1 MTCYLL
7 SRLGQALVVV
17 WLTFTLIFFAV
28 QALPSDPITIFLS
41 RDTAADPDTIAAL
54 RAAYGYD
61 RPVFEQYLASLAG
74 LVTGDIG
81 FSLTAG
87 QPVTARI
94 GDVMGSTIELAGLSV
109 ILTVV
114 LALGIAAAATL
125 SSSHRLKNVILNLPA
140 FFVAIPVFWL
150 GLLALQL
157 FSIELGW
164 MSLFPDGSFLSLAVP
179 VFVLSLHLA
188 APVAQVLL
196 KALEKVYDQPYIDV
210 LRAKGASEQWIFFRH
225 ALKNA
230 AAPAMTVAGTTVGAV
245 FAGSVI
251 TETVFARSGLGQVII
266 QAVTQQDIPLLQGIV
281 VLTSIVFVTANL
293 VVDLLYPVLDPRIL
307 NSGTQQ
313 AHALAV

>member
-1 MTCYLL
+1 MTRYLL
-7 SRLGQALVVV
+7 SRFGQALVVI

-41 RDTAADPDTIAAL
+41 RDTAADPATIAAL
-54 RAAYGYD
+54 RESYGYD
-61 RPVFEQYLASLAG
+61 RPILEQYVASLAG
-74 LVTGDIG
+74 LFTGDFG

-87 QPVTARI
+87 QPVTDRI
-94 GDVMGSTIELAGLSV
+94 GDVIGSTIELAGLSV
-109 ILTVV
+109 LLTIV
-114 LALGIAAAATL
+114 LALGIATAATL
-125 SSSHRLKNVILNLPA
+125 SSSPRLKNFIVNLPA
-140 FFVAIPVFWL
+140 FLVAIPVFWL

-157 FSIELGW
+157 FSIQLGW
-164 MSLFPDGSFLSLAVP
+164 MSLFPDGTFFSLAIP

-196 KALEKVYDQPYIDV
+196 KALDKVYEQPYIDV
-210 LRAKGASEQWIFFRH
+210 LRAKGASESWIFFRH

-251 TETVFARSGLGQVII
+251 TETVFSRAGLGQVII
-266 QAVTQQDIPLLQGIV
+266 DAVTQQDIPLLQGIV
-281 VLTSIVFVTANL
+281 VLTALVFVTANL
-293 VVDLLYPVLDPRIL
+293 VVDLLYPALDPRIL
-307 NSGTQQ
+307 KSGTKS

>member
-1 MTCYLL
+1 MTRYLL
-7 SRLGQALVVV
+7 SRFGQALVVI

-41 RDTAADPDTIAAL
+41 RDTAADPATIAAL
-54 RAAYGYD
+54 RESYGYD
-61 RPVFEQYLASLAG
+61 RPILEQYVASLAG
-74 LVTGDIG
+74 LFTGDLG

-87 QPVTARI
+87 QPVTDRI
-94 GDVMGSTIELAGLSV
+94 GAVIGSTLELAGLSV
-109 ILTVV
+109 LLTIV
-114 LALGIAAAATL
+114 LALGIATAGTL
-125 SSSHRLKNVILNLPA
+125 SSSPRLKNFILNLPA
-140 FFVAIPVFWL
+140 FLVAIPVFWL

-164 MSLFPDGSFLSLAVP
+164 MSLFPDGTFFSLAIP

-196 KALEKVYDQPYIDV
+196 KALDKVYEQPYIDV
-210 LRAKGASEQWIFFRH
+210 LRAKGASESWIFFRH

-251 TETVFARSGLGQVII
+251 TETVFSRAGLGQVII
-266 QAVTQQDIPLLQGIV
+266 DAVTQQDIPLLQGIV
-281 VLTSIVFVTANL
+281 VLTALVFVTANL
-293 VVDLLYPVLDPRIL
+293 AVDLLYPALDPRIL
-307 NSGTQQ
+307 KSGTKS